1 MIKNIV
7 WTLLFTL
14 AAILLQSTLLT
25 RLPFPA
31 VPDLALEILVFSA
44 YMNGSMTGQLT
55 GFFSG
60 LLLDFL
66 SAAPLG
72 LNALVRTILGAVSGL
87 AGSVFVFD
95 AVLLPALLCAAATGL
110 KALLLF
116 VLRFLFTEEVAAYS
130 FASSLFWVEL
140 ALNAFTAPFLFAL
153 LHCFSSLLIKQKD
166 N

>member
-7 WTLLFTL
+7 WTLLFAL
-14 AAILLQSTLLT
+14 IAMLLQSTVLR
-25 RLPFPA
+25 RLAFPS
-31 VPDLALEILVFSA
+31 PDFTLSILVFSA

-72 LNALVRTILGAVSGL
+72 LNAFIRTIIGAVMGRIK
-87 AGSVFVFD
+87 SVFVFD
-95 AVLLPALLCAAATGL
+95 AVLLPAALCATATSL

-116 VLRFLFTEEVAAYS
+116 LLSLLFAETVVAYS
-130 FASSLFWVEL
+130 LTTPVFWIEL

-153 LHCFSSLLIKQKD
+153 LKLFSSLLIKQKD
-166 N
+166 V